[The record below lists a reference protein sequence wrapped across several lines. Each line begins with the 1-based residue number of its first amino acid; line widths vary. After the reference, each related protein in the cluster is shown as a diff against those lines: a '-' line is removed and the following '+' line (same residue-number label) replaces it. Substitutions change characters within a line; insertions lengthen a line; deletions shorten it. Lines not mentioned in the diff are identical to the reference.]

1 MSVPSAPN
9 ITSIDSANES
19 LIVNF
24 IPPLNDGGFVIV
36 NYSYSLDNGII
47 FKISNTY
54 QSPIKINNLINGNTY
69 EIIIKAI
76 NAMGMSDSSN
86 MVVGIPIN
94 N

>member
-9 ITSIDSANES
+9 ITSIESANES

-24 IPPLNDGGFVIV
+24 IPPIDDGGFMIV
-36 NYSYSLDNGII
+36 NYMYSLDNGNI
-47 FKISNTY
+47 FQYSNTY
-54 QSPIKINNLINGNTY
+54 QSPIIINNLINGNTY

-76 NAMGMSDSSN
+76 NAMGMGDISN